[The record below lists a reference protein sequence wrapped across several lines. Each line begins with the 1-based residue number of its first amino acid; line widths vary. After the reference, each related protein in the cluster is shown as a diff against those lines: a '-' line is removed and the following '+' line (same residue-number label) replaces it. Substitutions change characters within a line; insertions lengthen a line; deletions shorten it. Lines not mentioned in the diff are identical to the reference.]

1 MSRFRELGLKRAE
14 GACVA
19 DCRLSPTG
27 RLWAGPW
34 MTPDGDT
41 FRIEYERLWSVF
53 GPAPLML
60 SVTMLNAILVA
71 AVLSPAD
78 GARLSAGW
86 AASGRNSRWI
96 GSARSSVRRISG

>member
-1 MSRFRELGLKRAE
+1 
-14 GACVA
+14 
-19 DCRLSPTG
+19 
-27 RLWAGPW
+27 

-86 AASGRNSRWI
+86 AVAIVVVWAVRWVGSR
-96 GSARSSVRRISG
+96 RFLRR